1 MTLPVSNLITAG
13 VEIAPPLLVSMLLR
27 PVGEELA
34 LLVVLA
40 QSLAVRGTGYS
51 FYLLQVTVITE
62 IPRSKIVLAS
72 TGAIVTFV
80 KIRGVATRL
89 AVALRSSRSRSW
101 LLAMHQ
107 WLEEVLI
114 WWLWGTLVSSFIVAL
129 MAGGPATVSV
139 DQAVAPVLMTL
150 LGIVGP
156 VVTLGVVLADCLAV
170 RGVGDMLY
178 MLYQRLRIITDNS
191 FCHITGC

>member
-1 MTLPVSNLITAG
+1 MALPVSNLITAG
-13 VEIAPPLLVSMLLR
+13 VEITPPLLVSMLLR

-51 FYLLQVTVITE
+51 FYLLKVPVIAE
-62 IPRSKIVLAS
+62 IARSKIVLTS
-72 TGAIVTFV
+72 TGAIVTLI

-89 AVALRSSRSRSW
+89 AVAFRSSRSWSW
-101 LLAMHQ
+101 LPAMHQ

-114 WWLWGTLVSSFIVAL
+114 WWLWGAL
-129 MAGGPATVSV
+129 MSPFIMAFMAGSPATVSV
-139 DQAVAPVLMTL
+139 DQAVTPVLVTL

-156 VVTLGVVLADCLAV
+156 VVALRVVLADCLAV
-170 RGVGDMLY
+170 GCVGDMLY
-178 MLYQRLRIITDNS
+178 MFYQRLKIITDNS

>member
-1 MTLPVSNLITAG
+1 MTLLISNLITAG
-13 VEIAPPLLVSMLLR
+13 VEIAPPVLVFMLLC

-51 FYLLQVTVITE
+51 FYLLQVPVITE
-62 IPRSKIVLAS
+62 IPGSKIVLAS
-72 TGAIVTFV
+72 TGAIVTLV

-89 AVALRSSRSRSW
+89 AVALRSPRSWSW

-114 WWLWGTLVSSFIVAL
+114 WWPWGALVSSFIVAL
-129 MAGGPATVSV
+129 MAGGPPTVGV
-139 DQAVAPVLMTL
+139 DQAVAPVLVTL

-156 VVTLGVVLADCLAV
+156 VVALGVVLADSLAV
-170 RGVGDMLY
+170 
-178 MLYQRLRIITDNS
+178 
-191 FCHITGC
+191 